1 MPTVDP
7 NTTILLASFVAF
19 FSPMIVEAFRR
30 DAWKPAQTVLLGA
43 VVSTA
48 IYVLLH
54 LLLGTLSYP
63 VTIEFL
69 TGLFSTFGWQQT
81 GYALFFKDRSR
92 VIEVPGPAT
101 TTVVSSAPTVV
112 TDGSVQHTTGT

>member
-19 FSPMIVEAFRR
+19 FSPIIVEAFKR
-30 DAWKPAQTVLLGA
+30 DTWKPAQTVLLGA
-43 VVSTA
+43 AVSTV

-54 LLLGTLSYP
+54 LLLGTLVYP
-63 VTIEFL
+63 VTVEFL
-69 TGLFSTFGWQQT
+69 AGLFPTFGWQQT

-92 VIEVPGPAT
+92 VVEVPTPT
-101 TTVVSSAPTVV
+101 TTNIVTSSPVVV
-112 TDGSVQHTTGT
+112 DGGLTKPGA